1 MHLTESAFEEISF
14 LSCLGLPMLLTPLLY
29 QVYLKGCQF
38 QAWCGVIDRSMV
50 FMMNVNEST
59 AIQMLGD
66 IALMFL
72 IT

>member
-1 MHLTESAFEEISF
+1 MHLTESTFEEISF

-38 QAWCGVIDRSMV
+38 QPWCGLIDRSMV